1 MTQSHSTRQLHL
13 SNDLARLIDVRHA
26 VAGAVMIFVW
36 LAERIVA
43 MAVDIEAY
51 EDDQVWNKHLIFC
64 KTGALG
70 ETGRP
75 LCAVGEKENQSC
87 STLAEK

>member
-1 MTQSHSTRQLHL
+1 MIIGVVNCVTQSHSTRQLHL

-64 KTGALG
+64 KTG
-70 ETGRP
+70 E
-75 LCAVGEKENQSC
+75 
-87 STLAEK
+87 